1 MNIRQED
8 LPQDIHNLVKIIG
21 MEKYRGSKSGKLK
34 YRLQANQKTYVKSLY
49 DKMVS
54 RREIKFPNGKP
65 CWFIRFPAGKPGFFS
80 GNRLK
85 VS

>member
-34 YRLQANQKTYVKSLY
+34 YRLQANQKTYAKS
-49 DKMVS
+49 DIS
-54 RREIKFPNGKP
+54 
-65 CWFIRFPAGKPGFFS
+65 
-80 GNRLK
+80 
-85 VS
+85 